1 MMNLEFKRHNAFTND
16 VIIVD
21 GFWGGGKSVV
31 TSIVGSLDGV
41 EKKKV
46 DGIYEYL
53 CIAHSVGK
61 VSDDMA
67 KTLLRI
73 YADHTQYNNLIGR
86 EVNLRWS
93 DDTGLQ
99 NNPGSL
105 SYFGRLFHKGG
116 DSVIEVINS
125 KNLALL
131 IASHGLLSVSNLL
144 FEAYGS
150 RLKLIEVVR
159 HPVHLFHN
167 VHEYTASFERAREF
181 TLSFDHKGAK
191 IPWFAATWAEE
202 FVESSV
208 ADRALLSISR
218 IQKSVID
225 LIDSLAKSDKPL
237 LVLAFEQA
245 VIDPTATIG
254 ALDAFLDRTSTK
266 RTKRVL
272 KQQSLPRTQISAG
285 KSTSSF
291 SFVSKSSSTEE
302 EIYSQVIKSV
312 ESLASKKAIQE
323 FREAIKNYN
332 ARWASPLTE
341 LESLWSK

>member
-1 MMNLEFKRHNAFTND
+1 MNLELKHYNSFTND

-31 TSIVGSLDGV
+31 TSIVGSLSGV

-46 DGIYEYL
+46 DGIYEYI
-53 CIAHSVGK
+53 CITHSVGK
-61 VSDDMA
+61 MSDDA
-67 KTLLRI
+67 AETLLKI

-93 DDTGLQ
+93 DDTGLR

-105 SYFGRLFHKGG
+105 AYFGRLFHRGG
-116 DSVIEVINS
+116 DSVIDVINS

-131 IASHGLLSVSNLL
+131 IASHGLFSVSNLL

-150 RLKLIEVVR
+150 RMKLIEVVR

-167 VHEYTASFERAREF
+167 VRGYIANFERAREF
-181 TLSFDHKGAK
+181 TLSFDHKGEK
-191 IPWFAATWAEE
+191 IPWFAASWADE
-202 FVESSV
+202 FAESSI

-225 LIDSLAKSDKPL
+225 LIDSLAKTDKPL

-245 VIDPTATIG
+245 VINPTETIDK
-254 ALDAFLDRTSTK
+254 LEKFLDRTSTK

-272 KQQSLPRTQISAG
+272 KQQSLPRAQISAG

-291 SFVSKSSSTEE
+291 SFVSTSSSTEK
-302 EIYSQVIKSV
+302 EIYSQIT
-312 ESLASKKAIQE
+312 EAIQSLAGEKAIKE
-323 FREAIKNYN
+323 FRETIKNYN
-332 ARWASPLTE
+332 SRWASPLNE

>member
-1 MMNLEFKRHNAFTND
+1 MNLELKHYNSFTND

-21 GFWGGGKSVV
+21 GFWGGCKSVV
-31 TSIVGSLDGV
+31 TSLVGSLTGV

-46 DGIYEYL
+46 DGIYEYV
-53 CIAHSVGK
+53 CITHSVGK
-61 VSDDMA
+61 ISDDAA
-67 KTLLRI
+67 KTLLKI

-93 DDTGLQ
+93 DDTGLR

-116 DSVIEVINS
+116 DSVIDVINS
-125 KNLALL
+125 QNLALL
-131 IASHGLLSVSNLL
+131 IASHGLFSVSNLL

-150 RLKLIEVVR
+150 RMKLIEVVR
-159 HPVHLFHN
+159 HPVHLFNN
-167 VHEYTASFERAREF
+167 VRGYIANFERAREF
-181 TLSFDHKGAK
+181 TLSFDYKGEK
-191 IPWFAATWAEE
+191 IPWFAAAWADE
-202 FVESSV
+202 FVESSI

-237 LVLAFEQA
+237 LVLAFEQT
-245 VIDPTATIG
+245 VTNPTATID
-254 ALDAFLDRTSTK
+254 ALEKFLDRTSTK

-272 KQQSLPRTQISAG
+272 KQQSLPRAQISAG

-291 SFVSKSSSTEE
+291 SFVSTASSTEE
-302 EIYSQVIKSV
+302 EIYSQIVKSI
-312 ESLASKKAIQE
+312 ESLASEKAIKE
-323 FREAIKNYN
+323 FRETIKNYN
-332 ARWASPLTE
+332 ARWVSPLNE

>member
-1 MMNLEFKRHNAFTND
+1 MNLELKHYNSFTND

-31 TSIVGSLDGV
+31 TSIVGSLTGV

-46 DGIYEYL
+46 DGIYEYI
-53 CIAHSVGK
+53 CITHSVGK
-61 VSDDMA
+61 MSDDA
-67 KTLLRI
+67 AETLLKI

-93 DDTGLQ
+93 DDTGLR

-105 SYFGRLFHKGG
+105 AYFGRLFHRGG
-116 DSVIEVINS
+116 DSVIDVINS

-131 IASHGLLSVSNLL
+131 IASHGLFSVSNLL

-150 RLKLIEVVR
+150 RMKLIEVVR

-167 VHEYTASFERAREF
+167 VRGYIANFERAREF
-181 TLSFDHKGAK
+181 TLSFDHKGEK
-191 IPWFAATWAEE
+191 IPWFAASWADE
-202 FVESSV
+202 FAESSI

-225 LIDSLAKSDKPL
+225 LIDSLAKTDKPL

-245 VIDPTATIG
+245 VINPTETIDK
-254 ALDAFLDRTSTK
+254 LEKFLDRTSTK

-272 KQQSLPRTQISAG
+272 KQQSLPRAQISAG

-291 SFVSKSSSTEE
+291 SFVSTSSSTEK
-302 EIYSQVIKSV
+302 EIYSQITESIQ
-312 ESLASKKAIQE
+312 SLAGDKAIKE
-323 FREAIKNYN
+323 FRETIKNYN
-332 ARWASPLTE
+332 SRWASPLNE

>member
-1 MMNLEFKRHNAFTND
+1 MNLELKLHNSFTND

-21 GFWGGGKSVV
+21 GFWGGGKSVI
-31 TSIVGSLDGV
+31 TSIVGSLTGV

-53 CIAHSVGK
+53 CITHSVGK
-61 VSDDMA
+61 MSDDAA
-67 KTLLRI
+67 KTMLRI
-73 YADHTQYNNLIGR
+73 YADNTQYNNLIGR

-93 DDTGLQ
+93 DDTGLR

-105 SYFGRLFHKGG
+105 LYFGRLFHKGG
-116 DSVIEVINS
+116 DSVIEIINS
-125 KNLALL
+125 NNLAML
-131 IASHGLLSVSNLL
+131 IASHGLFSVSNLL

-159 HPVHLFHN
+159 HPIHLFHN
-167 VHEYTASFERAREF
+167 VRGYIANFERAREF
-181 TLSFDHKGAK
+181 TLSFDYKGEK
-191 IPWFAATWAEE
+191 IPWFAATWADE
-202 FVESSV
+202 FVNSSI

-218 IQKSVID
+218 IQKSVIE

-245 VIDPTATIG
+245 VTDPTNTIQK
-254 ALDAFLDRTSTK
+254 LEKFLDRASTK

-272 KQQSLPRTQISAG
+272 KQQSLPRAQISAG

-291 SFVSKSSSTEE
+291 SFVSTASSTEE
-302 EIYSQVIKSV
+302 EIYLQIIKSI
-312 ESLASKKAIQE
+312 ESLASEKAIQE
-323 FREAIKNYN
+323 FRETIENYN
-332 ARWASPLTE
+332 ARWASPLNG
-341 LESLWSK
+341 LEPLWSK

>member
-1 MMNLEFKRHNAFTND
+1 MMNLEFKHHNSFTND

-31 TSIVGSLDGV
+31 TSMVGSFAGV

-61 VSDDMA
+61 ISGDTA
-67 KTLLRI
+67 KTLLKI

-93 DDTGLQ
+93 DDTGLR
-99 NNPGSL
+99 NNPGSFT
-105 SYFGRLFHKGG
+105 YFGRLFHKGG
-116 DSVIEVINS
+116 DSIIEVINS

-131 IASHGLLSVSNLL
+131 IASHGLFSVSNLL
-144 FEAYGS
+144 FESYGS

-159 HPVHLFHN
+159 HPIHLFQN
-167 VHEYTASFERAREF
+167 VHEYIENFERSREF
-181 TLSFDHKGAK
+181 TLSFDHKGKK
-191 IPWFAATWAEE
+191 IPWFASAWADE
-202 FVESSV
+202 FVESSF

-225 LIDSLAKSDKPL
+225 LMASPTASHNPW
-237 LVLAFEQA
+237 LVLAFEQI
-245 VIDPTATIG
+245 VTDPIKTIDKLET
-254 ALDAFLDRTSTK
+254 FLGRAGTK

-272 KQQSLPRTQISAG
+272 KQQSLPRARISAG
-285 KSTSSF
+285 KTTSSF
-291 SFVSKSSSTEE
+291 SFVSTVKSTEQ
-302 EIYSQVIKSV
+302 EIYSRIVESIK
-312 ESLASKKAIQE
+312 SLASENATEE
-323 FREAIKNYN
+323 FREAIESYN
-332 ARWASPLTE
+332 SRWPSPLNE
-341 LESLWSK
+341 LEYLWSK